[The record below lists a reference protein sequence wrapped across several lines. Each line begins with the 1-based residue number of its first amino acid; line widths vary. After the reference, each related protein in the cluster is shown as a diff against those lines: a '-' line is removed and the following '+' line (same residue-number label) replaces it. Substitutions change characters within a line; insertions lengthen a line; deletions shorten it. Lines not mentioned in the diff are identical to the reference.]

1 MSELERLPEKKRL
14 SQHIFGGA
22 RTLVIAL
29 TLFAVIVVTTTDI
42 RLVTIRSL
50 ADLGL
55 DFFILLF
62 VSYGMY
68 VCCADGGISAG
79 YATEAYKKSVERF
92 ETLKEKIEASMLT
105 RMDEFCNYY
114 ADKELRRMR
123 MHYLAVVCITYEVY
137 IEKYVTL
144 GKDEVNALPNLTSGQ
159 KKAIKKANAIKRIKL
174 TPERIMT
181 LGKNVRS
188 RAVLGVTP
196 DTMRN
201 ITFGKRFV
209 RMSIISAMMS
219 IIAFDVI
226 AEPTWVVF
234 ATVCI
239 KLVAVVING
248 YDGHRVGFNNITT
261 HTVGYIDSQ
270 SMLMNQAIQYIDAHP
285 TTNE

>member
-1 MSELERLPEKKRL
+1 MSEFAQIPEKKKML
-14 SQHIFGGA
+14 FGGA

-29 TLFAVIVVTTTDI
+29 TLFAVIVVTTADI
-42 RLVTIRSL
+42 RLVTVRSL

-79 YATEAYKKSVERF
+79 YATDSYKKSVARF
-92 ETLKEKIEASMLT
+92 DTLKEKIEESMLT
-105 RMDEFCNYY
+105 RMEEFCDHY
-114 ADKELRRMR
+114 ADQELRRMR
-123 MHYLAVVCITYEVY
+123 MHYLAVVCIPYEVY
-137 IEKYVTL
+137 LEKYVTL
-144 GKDEVNALPNLTSGQ
+144 GKREVKRIPGLKRGQ
-159 KKAIKKANAIKRIKL
+159 KRAIIKANAIKRIRM

-196 DTMRN
+196 ETMKN
-201 ITFGKRFV
+201 IAFGKRFV

-219 IIAFDVI
+219 IIAFDMV
-226 AEPTWVVF
+226 AEPTWVMF
-234 ATVCI
+234 ATVCL

-248 YDGHRVGFNNITT
+248 YDGHRTGFANITT
-261 HTVGYIDSQ
+261 HTVGYINAQ
-270 SMLMNQAIQYIDAHP
+270 SMLMSQAIQYIEAHP